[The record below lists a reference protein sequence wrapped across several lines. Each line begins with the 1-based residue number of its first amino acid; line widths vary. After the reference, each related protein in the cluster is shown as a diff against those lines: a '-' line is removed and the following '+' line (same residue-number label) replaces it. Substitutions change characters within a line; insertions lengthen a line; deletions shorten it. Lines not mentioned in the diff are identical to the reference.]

1 MLDVGLLVS
10 GIAIV
15 AVVWAAARWTAP
27 GLFERNEVID
37 RLTIPLIAGV
47 LAGRLAA
54 VVLDDSTSLGSI
66 RVLLVIRGG
75 VEFWPGV
82 AAAGL
87 TLMIGLRRSRCPQP
101 ALYAAALVPYLLWV
115 YATYEVTCL
124 LRDGC
129 YGPASP
135 VGLVPDGLS
144 ARQFPVGVAAGLAVG
159 VLGLVVHRLW
169 ALSPVTKIA
178 VSVGGVAAIRAVAS
192 IWLPRLDDGLTR
204 QHLQS
209 VAVAVTVAAGL
220 GVAHLAKRVRAGH
233 EPPTVESAPSGSSPK
248 PERTGP

>member
-1 MLDVGLLVS
+1 MLDIGLLAS

-15 AVVWAAARWTAP
+15 AVVWAAGRWTAP

-37 RLTIPLIAGV
+37 RLTTPLLAGV
-47 LAGRLAA
+47 PAGRLAA
-54 VVLDDSTSLGSI
+54 VLLDDPASLGSV
-66 RVLLVIRGG
+66 RVLLVMRGG

-87 TLMIGLRRSRCPQP
+87 ALVIGLRRSRCPQP
-101 ALYAAALVPYLLWV
+101 ALYAAALVPYLLWI

-129 YGPASP
+129 YGPAGP
-135 VGLVPDGLS
+135 MGLVPDGLS

-159 VLGLVVHRLW
+159 VLGLVVHRPW

-178 VSVGGVAAIRAVAS
+178 VAVGGVAAIWAVAS
-192 IWLPRLDDGLTR
+192 IWLPRLDGGLTR
-204 QHLQS
+204 QHLQLF
-209 VAVAVTVAAGL
+209 AVAIAVAAGL
-220 GVAHLAKRVRAGH
+220 GIAHLTRRVRAGY
-233 EPPTVESAPSGSSPK
+233 EPPAAASDSIGSFP
-248 PERTGP
+248 PERTGL

>member
-1 MLDVGLLVS
+1 MLDVGLLAS
-10 GIAIV
+10 GITIV

-37 RLTIPLIAGV
+37 RLTIPLLAGV
-47 LAGRLAA
+47 PAGRLAA
-54 VVLDDSTSLGSI
+54 VLLDDPASLGSV

-87 TLMIGLRRSRCPQP
+87 ALVIGLRRSRCPQP
-101 ALYAAALVPYLLWV
+101 ALYVAALVPYLLWV

-129 YGPASP
+129 YGPAGP
-135 VGLVPDGLS
+135 VGLVPDGLN
-144 ARQFPVGVAAGLAVG
+144 ARQFPVGVVAGLAVG

-178 VSVGGVAAIRAVAS
+178 MAVGGVAAIRAVAS

-209 VAVAVTVAAGL
+209 FAVAIAVAAGL
-220 GVAHLAKRVRAGH
+220 GVAHLTRRVRAGH
-233 EPPTVESAPSGSSPK
+233 KPPAAAGASIGSFP